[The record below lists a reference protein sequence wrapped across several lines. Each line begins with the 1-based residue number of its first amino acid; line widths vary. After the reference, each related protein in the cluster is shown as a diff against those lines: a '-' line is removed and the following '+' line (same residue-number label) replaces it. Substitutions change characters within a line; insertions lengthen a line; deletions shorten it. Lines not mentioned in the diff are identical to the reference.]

1 MLLFPS
7 LTGLKQVGL
16 TGGLVTTLLSQS
28 STARAVA
35 SLGVSSA
42 YSTVLLVQAGQAT
55 PGWAEARRGAE
66 LGLAPRAS
74 DRKERLGA
82 SGLTRTVCPAAPR
95 RRRSGARP
103 GAALQHVHLSEQVM
117 A

>member
-55 PGWAEARRGAE
+55 PGLAEALSRASRLASRTE
-66 LGLAPRAS
+66 RSAAAPRA
-74 DRKERLGA
+74 
-82 SGLTRTVCPAAPR
+82 
-95 RRRSGARP
+95 
-103 GAALQHVHLSEQVM
+103 
-117 A
+117 

>member
-16 TGGLVTTLLSQS
+16 TGGLVTTLLWQS
-28 STARAVA
+28 STAVG

-55 PGWAEARRGAE
+55 PGLAEARRGAE